1 MLLGLFNPENGMIDV
16 RTTALADDLKR
27 VAQQQ
32 SNLSDYAAQ
41 LTRQFVTSRMT
52 ANGSRIAK
60 RQALPPATGRKSR

>member
-16 RTTALADDLKR
+16 RTTALTADLKR

-41 LTRQFVTSRMT
+41 LTRQFVTS
-52 ANGSRIAK
+52 
-60 RQALPPATGRKSR
+60 

>member
-16 RTTALADDLKR
+16 PTTALADDLKR

-41 LTRQFVTSRMT
+41 LTRQFVTS
-52 ANGSRIAK
+52 
-60 RQALPPATGRKSR
+60 